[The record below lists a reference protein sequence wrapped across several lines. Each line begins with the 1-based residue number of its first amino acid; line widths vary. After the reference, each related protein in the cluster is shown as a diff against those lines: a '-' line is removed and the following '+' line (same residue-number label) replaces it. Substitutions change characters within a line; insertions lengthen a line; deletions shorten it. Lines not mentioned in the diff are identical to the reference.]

1 MTKVAIKNENITS
14 SGGIY
19 HIIDVFSKLG
29 FERQGWKATDRS
41 GNDFRQARKCQTFR
55 EMTFAMRGNAKPF
68 GKRLSPSA
76 EMPNHSGNDFRQ
88 ARKYQTMHFFLVSS
102 VSMCSKPSFYS
113 IVLVFNEWSNDIS
126 LCIWIRY
133 GGVIIPI

>member
-1 MTKVAIKNENITS
+1 MIRA
-14 SGGIY
+14 
-19 HIIDVFSKLG
+19 HSKRFGKYFPPRGESLKPFG
-29 FERQGWKATDRS
+29 KRLSPSAEMPNPS